1 MLRTLAINSNQIV
14 LSFGVLIAFWSPK
27 QSKIEESSLES
38 LSKSRIQGVWDPAHL
53 YPVAA
58 IYTPATASFI
68 PDCQKLCTS
77 VAAIYTR
84 LPPLPPG
91 RITSRNL
98 PPQMYCIRN
107 SDAGWKRRAFQLPR
121 SDVSGSADSAHL
133 EDFAAILH
141 SAAVFSWSF
150 LICATDIFRYLSLD
164 IFL

>member
-38 LSKSRIQGVWDPAHL
+38 ISKSRIQGIWDPAH
-53 YPVAA
+53 
-58 IYTPATASFI
+58 YTRMPPHYIRLPPHYIRLQPHYTRMPPHYI
-68 PDCQKLCTS
+68 WLQPH
-77 VAAIYTR
+77 YTR
-84 LPPLPPG
+84 LLPHYTRTDIPHLEFCPGDVPPSPSVSHPAD
-91 RITSRNL
+91 I
-98 PPQMYCIRN
+98 
-107 SDAGWKRRAFQLPR
+107 
-121 SDVSGSADSAHL
+121 SGSADSAHP